1 MSWILPDD
9 HSNAIATTPSL
20 SLLLEL
26 CPDEKKTP
34 LMQIPKSS
42 SDPPTSA
49 ISFENRISHRILH
62 YRTLHFIHALSIEYP

>member
-9 HSNAIATTPSL
+9 HSNVIATASSIP
-20 SLLLEL
+20 LLLEL
-26 CPDEKKTP
+26 CPDDKKTP

-42 SDPPTSA
+42 SDPPTIA

-62 YRTLHFIHALSIEYP
+62 YQTPHFIHTFSIEYP